1 MINRI
6 LEKERHLNVFD
17 DNVLHYDLF
26 NNEHANNNLIV
37 AGSQKYD
44 FLSDSLKIHRSIYA
58 GDFKAILF
66 NTTENNTFLPLGGEF
81 AENNAEIIDID
92 LFNPVCVNP
101 FSLLTDY
108 DLFNY
113 NTSLLFDMLVDFLY
127 VFVPDRDAVT
137 TVMEK
142 VVKRS
147 IELALRQCYTTYG
160 KDLNIEHISVYLSH
174 HSSDE
179 LTGMVENIALFLS
192 KLGGFLLGKPDNRLK
207 FNKQFTDVRF
217 QRDIFDD
224 YEHKVHLYKTSVSCV
239 LISAMFIHACNY
251 VYKDENKNSK
261 TLLCIDSGKKIT
273 GVCRDVDKFL
283 ERAFRNFRPYAAGVL
298 LLQ

>member
-1 MINRI
+1 MINRTFE
-6 LEKERHLNVFD
+6 LERRIDVFD
-17 DNVLHYDLF
+17 DNVLYYDLF
-26 NNEHANNNLIV
+26 DNKHANNNLIV
-37 AGSQKYD
+37 AGSHKYD
-44 FLSDSLKIHRSIYA
+44 FLDNVLKNHVNIYA

-66 NTTENNTFLPLGGEF
+66 NTTGRNTFLGEEF
-81 AENNAEIIDID
+81 AENNAGIDID
-92 LFNPVCVNP
+92 IFNPVCINP

-127 VFVPDRDAVT
+127 IFVPDRDRIT

-147 IELALRQCYTTYG
+147 IELAVRQCYITYG

-179 LTGMVENIALFLS
+179 ITGMVQNIALFIN
-192 KLGGFLLGKPDNRLK
+192 KLGGFLLGKPDDRFK
-207 FNKQFTDVRF
+207 FDKQFTDVRF
-217 QRDIFDD
+217 QRSIFGD
-224 YEHKVHLYKTSVSCV
+224 EHKVYLYKTSVPCILV
-239 LISAMFIHACNY
+239 SAMFIHACNY

-261 TLLCIDSGKKIT
+261 TLLCIDRGKKIA

-283 ERAFRNFRPYAAGVL
+283 ERALRNFRPYGSGVL
-298 LLQ
+298 VLQ